1 MALTIAI
8 STLLDQSRRSWHAIS
23 RQQTDRDTGLTPLW
37 SLPRSKVFT
46 VLREADL
53 PHCRVVFYISRVG
66 TGFVET
72 HKYHSRPNR
81 LRRACFRAISSV

>member
-53 PHCRVVFYISRVG
+53 PPLQSGILHIPRRSGLCRNS
-66 TGFVET
+66 
-72 HKYHSRPNR
+72 
-81 LRRACFRAISSV
+81 